1 MTDKT
6 YEAWE
11 HIRQMIIDLDKLWDA
26 DNTPAPEE
34 EE

>member
-1 MTDKT
+1 MSDKT

-11 HIRQMIIDLDKLWDA
+11 HIRQMIIDLDKLWDV
-26 DNTPAPEE
+26 DNTAAGEE